1 MNNVEQGISQQRI
14 LIADDEPDIGEVISA
29 VAEDI
34 GFNVTYIKEGNQVV
48 SQVSAIDP
56 SVIVLDLRLP
66 GADGVEIIRRLAELG
81 SRASIVL
88 ISGMDQRTLNTV
100 ESLGRE
106 KNLEM
111 AGTLVKPMHPD
122 QIESM
127 LQPLFNSSIVAQ
139 SADISPLKID
149 PEAQIGPLVRYELL
163 EPLGQHCEHRKR
175 ALIEGCWRMD
185 SGEFITGKRLAKWSE
200 NQGVSKGML
209 NIYLRDSMR
218 QWASLQGADDTV
230 ELIFKIDAFLLHD
243 VSVTDLLVQIV
254 EQYSVPHHVLAI
266 ETSLSDIQ
274 KSQESAIDV
283 LARLRINGFR
293 IALVTDP
300 HDDELLV
307 MADKLP
313 VDEIVVDMSAL
324 NGENKISNKMELE
337 FQYSSITSMAR
348 KKGLESCAKNIATQ
362 QLKELVQNCQF
373 DWARGS
379 IYHHPMSAME
389 LQRNLFAS

>member
-81 SRASIVL
+81 SRARIVL
-88 ISGMDQRTLNTV
+88 VSGMDQRTLNTV

-111 AGTLVKPMHPD
+111 VGSLVKPMHPD

-127 LQPLFNSSIVAQ
+127 LQPLFSSSVAEAP
-139 SADISPLKID
+139 SYAPNFNID
-149 PEAQIGPLVRYELL
+149 PEAQVGPIVRYELL
-163 EPLGQHCEHRKR
+163 APLNASNAGRKR

-185 SGEFITGKRLAKWSE
+185 SGELITGKRLAKWSE
-200 NQGVSKGML
+200 DQGVSKGML
-209 NIYLRDSMR
+209 NIFLRDSMR
-218 QWASLQGADDTV
+218 QWAGLQGAQDSV
-230 ELIFKIDAFLLHD
+230 ELVFKIDSFLLQD

-254 EQYSVPHHVLAI
+254 EQYSVPHHVLTV

-274 KSQESAIDV
+274 KSQESASDV

-293 IALVTDP
+293 IALVTEPDN
-300 HDDELLV
+300 DELLV

-313 VDEIVVDMSAL
+313 VDEIVIDMSVL
-324 NGENKISNKMELE
+324 NGENRINNKMELE
-337 FQYSSITSMAR
+337 YQYSSLTSMAR
-348 KKGLESCAKNIATQ
+348 KKGLESCAKNVATQ

-373 DWARGS
+373 DWARGG
-379 IYHHPMSAME
+379 IYCHPMTAME
-389 LQRNLFAS
+389 LQRNLNAS